1 MDKLLQSDATSAAA
15 VWVAEAR
22 AWSDYVRRLRAE
34 IAQRKAAGVLPAE
47 LGAPAPMLD
56 TLLAVLAAVD
66 ALPWDQPRSALA
78 LPEPR
83 RLHVWAWYQSVVQ
96 NWADELVA
104 DGVLTV
110 RRSAEADRFWAQ
122 VERLARVPGHQP

>member
-1 MDKLLQSDATSAAA
+1 MDKLLQSDATPAAA
-15 VWVAEAR
+15 VCVAEAR

-34 IAQRKAAGVLPAE
+34 IAERKAAGLLPSD
-47 LGAPAPMLD
+47 LGAPTPMFD
-56 TLLAVLAAVD
+56 TLLVVLAAVD
-66 ALPWDQPRSALA
+66 ALPWDQARSVLA

-83 RLHVWAWYQSVVQ
+83 RLHVWAWYQSAAQ

-104 DGVLTV
+104 DGVLSV

-122 VERLARVPGHQP
+122 VERLAQVPGHQP